1 MMIEATTFRA
11 ADLVFELEAFDGPL
25 DLLLH
30 LIRKDEVDI
39 YDIPIAEITRQYLSY
54 IEACRE
60 LNLEIA
66 GEFLFMA
73 SMLIRIKAQM
83 LLPRPDAEE
92 DEDPRSELVSALL
105 EYRKIKQTSA
115 LLEEMAS
122 EQSKRYP
129 RGDNSLDDLPK
140 PEPELVRVD
149 VTTLM
154 IAFGDMLRKIPKE
167 TLYQIRQMEIT
178 VEMRKERIYA
188 LIADRDYVD
197 FEEMFSDDPRKIVM
211 VVTFIAILE
220 LVKSGILRVE
230 QATRFSPI
238 RLHKGE
244 PENALLLES
253 T

>member
-1 MMIEATTFRA
+1 MIEATTFRA

-30 LIRKDEVDI
+30 LIKKDEVDI

-60 LNLEIA
+60 LNLEVA

-122 EQSKRYP
+122 VQCKRYP

-188 LIADRDYVD
+188 LLADRDYVD

-244 PENALLLES
+244 LENALLLES